1 MKAMRISDL
10 AQAAGVGVETVRFYQ
25 RKGLLAVPRGDAP
38 GGRHYDEED
47 LRRLRYVRQAQTA
60 GFTLAE
66 IARLIEL
73 SQTDDRPAAR
83 AMARERI
90 AALDDRI
97 AVLQAARQSLAK
109 LEHDCAQGGE
119 GPCPILNVFEEPVV
133 SRTPASD
140 PAARRAAR

>member
-10 AQAAGVGVETVRFYQ
+10 ARAGGVGGETVRFYQ

-47 LRRLRYVRQAQTA
+47 LRRLRYIKQAQNA

-66 IARLIEL
+66 IAQLIEL
-73 SQTDDRPAAR
+73 SHTDDRPAAR

-97 AVLQAARQSLAK
+97 AVLQAARQALVK
-109 LEHDCAQGGE
+109 LEHDCVQGGD
-119 GPCPILNVFEEPVV
+119 GPCPILNVFEQPFV
-133 SRTPASD
+133 SRTPASG
-140 PAARRAAR
+140 PAARREG